1 MNSRERL
8 LAAARGG
15 DVDRAPWLVWPRLGD
30 LAEVND
36 AAIRAGADAVVVR
49 ELQHV
54 AEMAARC
61 GLDGPAVLYEC
72 HSPFGAASSKGIDL
86 NQAIFAS
93 PVEGSAL
100 LDTIAQNCEREA
112 QEALELGADGVFY
125 VLEGA
130 TPGLCTPMQY
140 GGFFL
145 ERDRQLLDAVADARF
160 NLMFVAGGEGTYLD
174 FVHDLPASALAWDE
188 PASGIGHEQVRKMH
202 EGTIAC
208 GLFGDR
214 ETLWRSFAGRGLVFF
229 GILDEVRDLDEIG
242 REMNELK
249 SGALHG

>member
-15 DVDRAPWLVWPRLGD
+15 DVDRAPWLVWPRKVD
-30 LAEVND
+30 SAEVND
-36 AAIRAGADAVVVR
+36 RAIRAGADAVVVR
-49 ELQHV
+49 ELESV
-54 AEMAARC
+54 AEMAARS
-61 GLDGPAVLYEC
+61 GVDGPAVLYEC

-100 LDTIAQNCEREA
+100 LDSIAGECEREA
-112 QEALELGADGVFY
+112 QESLELGADGVFF

-145 ERDRQLLDAVADARF
+145 ERDRQLLESISDARF

-188 PASGIGHEQVRKMH
+188 AASQIRPEQVRKMH

-214 ETLWRSFAGRGLVFF
+214 KALWRSFAGRGLIFF
-229 GILDEVRDLDEIG
+229 GILDEVRDLNEIG